1 MYTTEAWVLYRGE
14 AGAGPGHL
22 EFESISFPSLSD
34 DEVLIEPLY
43 GAWEANMSHAVD
55 RDPID
60 ICDLRGEEKVVL
72 GNSGVVRVLDVG
84 RCVRNVQPGQYCL
97 FAPVGESDPFGYQQ
111 TVHGYDAPG
120 TIGTLARKT
129 KIACTGVYPL
139 PSGTKFSL
147 QQWAAFSLRYIAA
160 WSNWSVAYRC
170 FRVQLS
176 IEDFPVPYVWG
187 WGGGCTLA
195 ELDLAQRVGC
205 EAVMLSGNDRNI
217 KDIENWGI
225 TTIDRRSFPDLNYD
239 RKRYAADEEYRNAY
253 RLSEY
258 AFLIDVRERTA
269 GNGVSIFV
277 DYIGSPVSRA
287 SIKALSRQGVL
298 TTAGWKHGMV
308 IPLNRAMECISRHI
322 YVHTHSARAGEVE
335 ESMAYGEEN
344 GWMPQVAAE
353 DTYRFEDVPQLL
365 ADYAEGQVGYFPVYE
380 VNP

>member
-84 RCVRNVQPGQYCL
+84 RYVRNVQPGQYCL

-129 KIACTGVYPL
+129 KIACTGVY
-139 PSGTKFSL
+139 
-147 QQWAAFSLRYIAA
+147 
-160 WSNWSVAYRC
+160 RC

-176 IEDFPVPYVWG
+176 MEDFPVPYVWG

-195 ELDLAQRVGC
+195 ELDLAQRLGC

-217 KDIENWGI
+217 KDIEN
-225 TTIDRRSFPDLNYD
+225 
-239 RKRYAADEEYRNAY
+239 
-253 RLSEY
+253 
-258 AFLIDVRERTA
+258 
-269 GNGVSIFV
+269 
-277 DYIGSPVSRA
+277 
-287 SIKALSRQGVL
+287 
-298 TTAGWKHGMV
+298 
-308 IPLNRAMECISRHI
+308 
-322 YVHTHSARAGEVE
+322 
-335 ESMAYGEEN
+335 
-344 GWMPQVAAE
+344 
-353 DTYRFEDVPQLL
+353 
-365 ADYAEGQVGYFPVYE
+365 
-380 VNP
+380 

>member
-55 RDPID
+55 RDPVD

-84 RCVRNVQPGQYCL
+84 RYVRNVQPGQYCL

-176 IEDFPVPYVWG
+176 IRG
-187 WGGGCTLA
+187 LSGALCLGLGGGCTLA

-217 KDIENWGI
+217 KDIENCGI

-258 AFLIDVRERTA
+258 AFLIEVRERTA

-277 DYIGSPVSRA
+277 DYIGSPGLASQHKGALAPGGADHGGLETRHGNSAESRDGMYQQTHIRAYSLSSVRRGRGIHGIWRGEWLDAA
-287 SIKALSRQGVL
+287 SRRRGYLPVRRCPA
-298 TTAGWKHGMV
+298 TACRLRRRPGG
-308 IPLNRAMECISRHI
+308 
-322 YVHTHSARAGEVE
+322 
-335 ESMAYGEEN
+335 
-344 GWMPQVAAE
+344 
-353 DTYRFEDVPQLL
+353 LL
-365 ADYAEGQVGYFPVYE
+365 PSL
-380 VNP
+380 